1 LRKPENYE
9 RWIIVR
15 KACKEM
21 VMSWTT
27 RLKNIHTKPIAI
39 ARFSMLLL
47 FHNCPFPVWN
57 ILSHLRLALSI
68 NTTKRLYEV
77 ATSISFAERMN
88 WRDHGSI
95 AMLGADNLLFHTCNA
110 IMRINGNKMERYI
123 LDFIRNTF

>member
-1 LRKPENYE
+1 
-9 RWIIVR
+9 
-15 KACKEM
+15 M

-27 RLKNIHTKPIAI
+27 CLKNIHTKPIAI
-39 ARFSMLLL
+39 VWFSMLLL
-47 FHNCPFPVWN
+47 FHNCPFSVWN
-57 ILSHLRLALSI
+57 ILSHLQLALSI
-68 NTTKRLYEV
+68 NTTKCLYKV

-95 AMLGADNLLFHTCNA
+95 AMLDADNLLFHTCNA